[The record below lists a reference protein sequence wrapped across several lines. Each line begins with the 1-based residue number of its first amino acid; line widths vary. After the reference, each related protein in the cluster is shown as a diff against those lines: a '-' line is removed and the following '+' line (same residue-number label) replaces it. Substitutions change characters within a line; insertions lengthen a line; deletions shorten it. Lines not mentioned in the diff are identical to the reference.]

1 MFGNL
6 YCKEYHETEKVERS
20 LLKKYKSYIIRI
32 QNLGLPLH
40 YIKEILIMLQ
50 FSSNWTIF
58 VKL

>member
-1 MFGNL
+1 MKL
-6 YCKEYHETEKVERS
+6 RKLKEGSWKNRNHTLHTRS
-20 LLKKYKSYIIRI
+20 FDTLDTRI